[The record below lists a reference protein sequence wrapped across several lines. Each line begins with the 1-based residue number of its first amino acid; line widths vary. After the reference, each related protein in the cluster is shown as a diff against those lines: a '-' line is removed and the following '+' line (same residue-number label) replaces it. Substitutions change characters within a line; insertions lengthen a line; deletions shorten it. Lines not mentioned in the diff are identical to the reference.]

1 MSVFSPPKRLVR
13 DLMSSFGYQITRK
26 PGDSRRRTWGVQQSG
41 HMTSYDIDGWF
52 HDVYENAQAKTQMET
67 SDNNL
72 RRQRHY
78 TLNYLLRNALARAE
92 GDVCEVGCWRGLSTY
107 QIAQQ
112 IKDSEKDL
120 ALHVFDSFEGLSE
133 FLPEDA
139 SQDQRLDTKQVS
151 SMLACPLP
159 VVQENLR
166 EFDFIEYH
174 PGWVPERFPEVASS
188 TFAFVHIDL
197 DLYQPIRDAFEFFHP
212 LMSKNG
218 IIVFDDY
225 GFPTFPGAQ
234 QAVDEILGG
243 LDNPMFMPLPSG
255 QAFLV
260 KS

>member
-1 MSVFSPPKRLVR
+1 MSLLSPPKRLVR
-13 DLMSSFGYQITRK
+13 GLMESFGYQITRK
-26 PGDSRRRTWGVQQSG
+26 PGDIRHRTWRVQKSG
-41 HMTSYDIDGWF
+41 HVTSYDIDEWF
-52 HDVYENAQAKTQMET
+52 HDAYEKAQTKTQMNL

-112 IKDSEKDL
+112 VEDSVKHRE
-120 ALHVFDSFEGLSE
+120 LHVFDSFEGLSE
-133 FLPEDA
+133 FLPEDE
-139 SQDQRLDTKQVS
+139 SKDQKLDKQQVS

-159 VVQENLR
+159 VVQDNLKD
-166 EFDFIEYH
+166 FDFIQYH
-174 PGWVPERFPEVASS
+174 PGWVPEKFPDVASL

-212 LMSKNG
+212 LMATNG

-234 QAVDEILGG
+234 QAVDEILKG
-243 LDNPMFMPLPSG
+243 LDSPMFVPLPSG
-255 QAFLV
+255 QAFLI
-260 KS
+260 KG